1 MSNKNS
7 ASKFDFYRE
16 IINDIKS
23 IEKEI
28 NTLSSGLKNDK
39 IIVSNAGLYNVG
51 KSSFFNALI
60 DSKQSEF
67 KVADRRE
74 TSENKVFNWTSDID
88 LVDTPGIDAFN
99 DKDKIIALE
108 SFKRSDVI
116 LFLHNINQGELIK
129 SEIEF
134 IEELIKLFPSND
146 FWDRIVFIMT
156 RIDLK
161 EDDDDYPTIIDNIK
175 NQISKIRGSNKFA
188 FFEVSSE
195 KYLEG
200 YKEDLD
206 ILMEESNIINV
217 RNEIKSIAKSLKG
230 SKKDLIHKKIE
241 LHSKNI
247 LEKKQSLDN
256 LKKEKINTI
265 KFIKRAIESE
275 EQSFNSIMS
284 DIKYEWKKVKI
295 YRDNL

>member
-1 MSNKNS
+1 MSSKNA
-7 ASKFDFYRE
+7 ASKFNFYRE
-16 IINDIKS
+16 IIKDINE

-28 NTLSSGLKNDK
+28 KTLSNGLKNDK

-74 TSENKVFNWTSDID
+74 TSQNKIFNWTNDID

-99 DKDKIIALE
+99 DNDKIIALE
-108 SFKRSDVI
+108 SFRRSDVI

-134 IEELIKLFPSND
+134 IEELIKLFPSDD

-161 EDDDDYPTIIDNIK
+161 EDDDDYPTIINNIK
-175 NQISKIRGSNKFA
+175 GQISKIRGSNKFM

-200 YKEDLD
+200 YRENLD

-217 RNEIKSIAKSLKG
+217 RDEIKCIAKSLKG

-241 LHSKNI
+241 LYSKSI
-247 LEKKQSLDN
+247 LEKKQYLNN
-256 LKKEKINTI
+256 LKKEKINNMRLI
-265 KFIKRAIESE
+265 KKAIESE
-275 EQSFNSIMS
+275 EQSFNSMMS
-284 DIKYEWKKVKI
+284 DIKYEWEKVKI
-295 YRDNL
+295 YRDDL